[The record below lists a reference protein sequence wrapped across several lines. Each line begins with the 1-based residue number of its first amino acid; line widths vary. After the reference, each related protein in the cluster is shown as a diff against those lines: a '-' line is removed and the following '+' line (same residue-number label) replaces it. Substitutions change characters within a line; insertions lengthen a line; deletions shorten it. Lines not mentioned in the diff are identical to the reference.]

1 MIYSITANVRPFKM
15 TFGTDGTELAIA
27 LVNGAATA
35 AIPVVMT
42 LPDAANT
49 GFCLDYQER

>member
-1 MIYSITANVRPFKM
+1 MIYSITANVRPFEM